1 MLAFLLIA
9 ATVNSIA
16 GGKDGSAPWYVVG
29 VREGKMCGG
38 TLISQ
43 NLVVT
48 SAQCKDAFLK
58 GKVYSSFSGG
68 LSTAKQI
75 SDVLDFVA
83 HEDFGYNCGFSVK
96 CQFHQHVNDI
106 ALVKI
111 SPVDCD
117 GSPQNQF
124 ALLPTVNR
132 TARQNVQ
139 RAEHFYIEAGG
150 KPRAQLS
157 SLGFTSDGSKT
168 LAKKIQ
174 QMSVK
179 RRDCETVTP
188 DELIT
193 PAHNGSNHF
202 IPLVFTNSRAEVV
215 VTQMDCLEADGTNAV
230 PCGGDTGA
238 GYVIEGGGAYF
249 LMSVQSLSSGAC
261 TQERRV
267 FLGTDLLAK
276 QDWLEKKIKES
287 RGVPVGQCHPI
298 SIITDSVIIAI
309 CVLCAGLLCCLVA
322 LYILYGQVSAP
333 APKQKEAVPGAWAFA
348 PEAPVPIH
356 LKPKRFTQM
365 KINMSNFAST
375 IFGKKK
381 KQSMYEQPVPSMAMQ
396 PVPSMQPMAEE
407 EEEDA
412 AQSLK
417 SMSIK
422 NESSPPV
429 ARHISHR
436 NRELCQNSVS
446 GLPMSVPASA
456 FAHDLPRSRLKHDL
470 GATIPVEL
478 SRKLPLPDPSTS
490 LPLHSLSKRAKIPDS
505 IRRAPVLDTLPES
518 PRPDSIRRA
527 PVLDTFPESPRP
539 NSIRRAPVLYDT
551 FPESP
556 RPEKRRSV
564 NSPSSPS
571 TMVKT
576 HAMKSKGKGKGK
588 GRGNTRLQ
596 IDPAALGSPC
606 NMVPGPTKT
615 NMTLGATK
623 SKKEFKGKGKGTR
636 RAV

>member
-1 MLAFLLIA
+1 M
-9 ATVNSIA
+9 
-16 GGKDGSAPWYVVG
+16 G
-29 VREGKMCGG
+29 
-38 TLISQ
+38 
-43 NLVVT
+43 
-48 SAQCKDAFLK
+48 
-58 GKVYSSFSGG
+58 
-68 LSTAKQI
+68 
-75 SDVLDFVA
+75 
-83 HEDFGYNCGFSVK
+83 
-96 CQFHQHVNDI
+96 
-106 ALVKI
+106 
-111 SPVDCD
+111 
-117 GSPQNQF
+117 
-124 ALLPTVNR
+124 
-132 TARQNVQ
+132 
-139 RAEHFYIEAGG
+139 
-150 KPRAQLS
+150 
-157 SLGFTSDGSKT
+157 
-168 LAKKIQ
+168 
-174 QMSVK
+174 
-179 RRDCETVTP
+179 
-188 DELIT
+188 
-193 PAHNGSNHF
+193 
-202 IPLVFTNSRAEVV
+202 
-215 VTQMDCLEADGTNAV
+215 
-230 PCGGDTGA
+230 
-238 GYVIEGGGAYF
+238 
-249 LMSVQSLSSGAC
+249 
-261 TQERRV
+261 
-267 FLGTDLLAK
+267 
-276 QDWLEKKIKES
+276 LEKKIKES

-298 SIITDSVIIAI
+298 GIITDSVIIAI

-348 PEAPVPIH
+348 PEAPVPMH

-396 PVPSMQPMAEE
+396 PVPSMQPMAE

-518 PRPDSIRRA
+518 PRP
-527 PVLDTFPESPRP
+527 
-539 NSIRRAPVLYDT
+539 
-551 FPESP
+551 
-556 RPEKRRSV
+556 EKRRSV

-571 TMVKT
+571 AMVKP
-576 HAMKSKGKGKGK
+576 HAMKSRGKGKGK

-596 IDPAALGSPC
+596 IDPAALGSPS